1 MGKGNM
7 AKRVLVLTAVVFT
20 ACLCSGYA
28 LTLPGIDR
36 LYGWLGIAKNDRAG
50 EGVSAAAKSPATPTP
65 MPTFTPGAKPTPTE
79 AELRAMLDIVPLEQ
93 PEWKAEDMIEAF
105 PPPVWPPIDGV
116 DWVSFGQLEC
126 EGIPV
131 GNGQSKL
138 YRHPVPYT
146 GTEGTPTPY
155 PDGKPNVLLKLKG
168 NYGEMGY
175 AHGWALAYEI
185 WDLWK
190 TEVKP
195 HVQQGMGSW
204 YYYLSIPTDVK
215 NEMIGIK
222 DGVNARREADNG
234 GTLAKENTLTEE
246 DIFVFNAFG
255 WFALDCSS
263 FSRWQ
268 TGQPILGRNTDCI
281 YSDTLWRYGLVIS
294 REPDVGGHKRVVE
307 FSVPGRIAAA
317 CSINQDGLGFL
328 GHAPAPALSGY
339 RTDHCM
345 NCGVCCKPMALSVLE
360 ILHTQS
366 GIDSLITRAREDSIA
381 GGIYHIFGKRDSQY
395 AVTCV
400 EASGVDEKVRGRVS
414 GDPTGTLVVTAGCA
428 KAWNSCSEPGA
439 YLYGTLVNFI
449 NNYAPN
455 NDLDAV
461 LRVMWGTRPN
471 IGQTFQRIA
480 LKANS
485 IPDGGADIWII
496 LNVRD
501 DYLGYTGKGLKVSWD
516 ELF

>member
-1 MGKGNM
+1 M
-7 AKRVLVLTAVVFT
+7 AKRVLVLTALVFT

-28 LTLPGIDR
+28 LTIPGIDR
-36 LYGWLGIAKNDRAG
+36 FYGWLGITKNNHAG
-50 EGVSAAAKSPATPTP
+50 ESVSATAKSPQTPTP
-65 MPTFTPGAKPTPTE
+65 MPTFTPRVKFTPTAE
-79 AELRAMLDIVPLEQ
+79 ELRAMLSIVPLEQ
-93 PEWKAEDMIEAF
+93 PEWNAEDMIEAF

-138 YRHPVPYT
+138 YKH
-146 GTEGTPTPY
+146 PTPY
-155 PDGKPNVLLKLKG
+155 PEGTPMPYPDRKPVVLLKLKG
-168 NYGEMGY
+168 SYDEMGY
-175 AHGWALAYEI
+175 AHGWALAHEI
-185 WDLWK
+185 KKLWDD
-190 TEVKP
+190 EVMP
-195 HVQQGMGSW
+195 FLEANPGAPSW
-204 YYYLSIPTDVK
+204 YGRLSIPTDVQA
-215 NEMIGIK
+215 EMIGIK
-222 DGVNARREADNG
+222 KGVNARLKADDP
-234 GTLAKENTLTEE
+234 TLPDNVDVLSEQ
-246 DIFVFNAFG
+246 DIFVMNVFG
-255 WFALDCSS
+255 WFVYDCSS

-281 YSDTLWRYGLVIS
+281 YSSTLWQYGLVIS

-328 GHAPAPALSGY
+328 GHQPAPALSGY
-339 RTDHCM
+339 KTDHCM
-345 NCGVCCKPMALSVLE
+345 NCGGCCKPMALSVLE

-366 GIDSLITRAREDSIA
+366 GIDPLITRAREDSIA

-400 EASGVDEKVRGRVS
+400 EASGVDEEVRGRVS
-414 GDPTGTLVVTAGCA
+414 GDPPGTLVVTAGCA
-428 KAWNSCSEPGA
+428 KAWNSCSEHGA

-501 DYLGYTGKGLKVSWD
+501 DYFGYTGKGLKVSWND
-516 ELF
+516 LF